1 MIFVKPKTEQEA
13 VSLLNN
19 SNGISRILGGGTDVL
34 VQMRSGVIE
43 PELIVDIKN
52 IPGIREINEI
62 NGGYEIGAA
71 VSGSEFN
78 NYPGLKVFAPGIA
91 EAFDLIGSSQI
102 QGRCTLAGNI
112 CNASPAADT
121 APALNVSKCKV
132 KIVGPNGLRED
143 LVSNIP
149 ISPGKNSLKK
159 GEFIKSII
167 IPNRPLY
174 SSDSYIRF
182 TPRSEMDIAV
192 VSAACFLTLDQDKL
206 IKEINVS
213 LGAVAPLVLNIKG
226 INDLVINKK
235 LDDDLLLKI
244 SNICSNSCDPIDDKR
259 GTIEFRSH
267 VAGVLAKRAII
278 LAHKRAGDKIEKIAR

>member
-1 MIFVKPKTEQEA
+1 MK
-13 VSLLNN
+13 
-19 SNGISRILGGGTDVL
+19 
-34 VQMRSGVIE
+34 SGVTD

-52 IPGIREINEI
+52 IPGIREIKKV

-78 NYPGLKVFAPGIA
+78 NYPGLKEFTPGIA

-121 APALNVSKCKV
+121 TPALSVSKCRV
-132 KIVGPNGLRED
+132 KIVGPNGFRED

-167 IPNRPLY
+167 IPKRPLY

-192 VSAACFLTLDQDKL
+192 VSAACFITLDKEKI
-206 IKEINVS
+206 IKELNIS
-213 LGAVAPLVLNIKG
+213 LGAVAPIVVNVTG
-226 INDLVINKK
+226 INELVINNN
-235 LDDDLLLKI
+235 LNDDLLSQI
-244 SNICSNSCDPIDDKR
+244 SIICSGSCDPIDDKR

-278 LAHKRAGDKIEKIAR
+278 QAHSRAGDKIEKIAR

>member
-1 MIFVKPKTEQEA
+1 MIFVKPNSEHEA
-13 VSLLNN
+13 VNILYKSSGLT
-19 SNGISRILGGGTDVL
+19 RILGGGTDVL
-34 VQMRSGVIE
+34 VQMRSGIIE

-52 IPGIREINEI
+52 IPGIREIRKI
-62 NGGYEIGAA
+62 NSGYEIGAA

-78 NYPGLKVFAPGIA
+78 NYPGLKEFTPGIA

-192 VSAACFLTLDQDKL
+192 VSAACFITLDQDKL

-267 VAGVLAKRAII
+267 VAGVLSKRAII

>member
-1 MIFVKPKTEQEA
+1 MIFVKPNTEKEA
-13 VSLLNN
+13 VYLLNN

-34 VQMRSGVIE
+34 VQMRSGIIE

-78 NYPGLKVFAPGIA
+78 NYPGLKEFAPGIA

-121 APALNVSKCKV
+121 TPALSVSKSRV
-132 KIVGPNGLRED
+132 KILGPKGLRED
-143 LVSNIP
+143 LVSNIQ

-167 IPNRPLY
+167 IPNRPQY

-192 VSAACFLTLDQDKL
+192 VSAACFITLDQEKL
-206 IKEINVS
+206 IKELNIS
-213 LGAVAPLVLNIKG
+213 LGAVAPLVVNVTG
-226 INDLVINKK
+226 INELFKNNT
-235 LDDDLLLKI
+235 LTDDLLSQI
-244 SNICSNSCDPIDDKR
+244 SVICSNSCDPIDDKR

-267 VAGVLAKRAII
+267 VAGVLAKRAVI
-278 LAHKRAGDKIEKIAR
+278 LAHTRAGDKVEKVTN